1 MSYFVEPLLEQW
13 NRQKLEITLYSCG
26 ERFDDYSARLQAKA
40 DNWVNLCF
48 SNDEA
53 CISQILQDEIDIL
66 VDLAGHT
73 AGNRLAL
80 FGAKAAPSK
89 QLISGITA
97 RQACLKWTI
106 GSPMPFCTHQKR

>member
-26 ERFDDYSARLQAKA
+26 EQFDDYSARLQTKT
-40 DNWVNLCF
+40 DHWVNLYGQ
-48 SNDEA
+48 SDEA

-73 AGNRLAL
+73 AGNRRS
-80 FGAKAAPSK
+80 FGAKAVPIQATY
-89 QLISGITA
+89 LGYYGTTGL
-97 RQACLKWTI
+97 RQVDYWLTDEV
-106 GSPMPFCTHQKR
+106 SF